1 MTRTQDNDKIIVT
14 AKLKYPG
21 ELYATTIFFAFVF
34 VLILKQILLDS
45 KIQMEWWLLLLGCLT
60 AFISIVLIGRHQY
73 KKLVI
78 YPDKIIIRPIFS
90 YQPMTIQLDNL
101 KGFELFET
109 VIIGGLGYNIQLIT
123 TTGKKIVFPQD
134 NYKNYEKIIAGFH
147 KSNLPYLGQ
156 KEMQSNYKTT
166 YSKLLKW
173 SAILLPF
180 IYGLFLL
187 LKMIKR

>member
-187 LKMIKR
+187 LKVIKR